1 MKKQSRRPQRRG
13 SREQPTGRGF
23 PRKTLRAERRAQGLT
38 VRQLAE
44 RSRVS
49 VTHTE
54 QLERRAEYA
63 STAVQERLAGTLG
76 VAPGVLFE
84 IDTSLTAGEAAEHAG
99 VSIPTLLQ
107 AIESGEL
114 RPLEPH
120 APPSSADGLSEMMG
134 AFEAAQLAGVCR
146 RTIHDAIR
154 KGRLPATRAQDGSWQ
169 IEAEAAVTFANSKR
183 KIARHRIPV
192 DEVERWAAAY
202 WSRRASAH
210 VELRCDHCGRRFN
223 AFRSRPG
230 GAHSYCSQACYLA
243 ARRAPLIARA
253 GGCGSPTCRDPA
265 CTLDPGSCHRP
276 ECVEAAY
283 IAGFTAAR
291 HRWVL
296 GYPTLYCSRRCA
308 VLARNKG
315 LPWAK
320 ALAALKQAEGLIDAK
335 EAGQRLNRVPAVVM
349 GHARRLD
356 VGRKVNGL
364 GHAGSWL
371 FSCDDLE
378 RIAAYLETSVMSQ
391 KHEDPFFH
399 SKWYEGCF
407 GSTRA
412 YGRRAAAIAS
422 TRDKKVG
429 RPGLPPEKAERVR
442 ALAAEGKTQAYI
454 AYRLHIS
461 RGQVRGA
468 LVRP

>member
-1 MKKQSRRPQRRG
+1 M
-13 SREQPTGRGF
+13 
-23 PRKTLRAERRAQGLT
+23 ERRAQKLT

-44 RSRVS
+44 RSKVS
-49 VTHTE
+49 VAHIE
-54 QLERRAEYA
+54 QLERCAEFA
-63 STAVQERLAGTLG
+63 STNVQERLAAALG

-84 IDTSLTAGEAAEHAG
+84 IDTSLSAGEAAKLAG

-114 RPLEPH
+114 RPLESH
-120 APPSSADGLSEMMG
+120 ARPSSADSLPAMMG

-146 RTIHDAIR
+146 QTIHDAIR

-210 VELRCDHCGRRFN
+210 VELRCDHCGRLFN
-223 AFRSRPG
+223 AFRSRPA

-276 ECVEAAY
+276 ECDEAAY
-283 IAGFTAAR
+283 VAGFTAAR

-296 GYPTLYCSRRCA
+296 GYPTVYCSRRCA

-320 ALAALKQAEGLIDAK
+320 ALAAFKQAEGLIDAK
-335 EAGQRLNRVPAVVM
+335 EAGRRLNRAPAVVM
-349 GHARRLD
+349 GHARRLG
-356 VGRKVNGL
+356 VGRRVEGF
-364 GHAGSWL
+364 GRTGSWL

-378 RIAAYLETSVMSQ
+378 QIDAYLAASVMAQ
-391 KHEDPFFH
+391 KHEDPLFH
-399 SKWYEGCF
+399 ARWYKGRF
-407 GSTRA
+407 GSTRV
-412 YGRRAAAIAS
+412 YGRRAGAIAAA
-422 TRDKKVG
+422 RGKKVG
-429 RPGLPPEKAERVR
+429 RPSLPPARVKR
-442 ALAAEGKTQAYI
+442 ILELHGRGKSQRQI
-454 AYRLHIS
+454 ACLVKVS
-461 RGQVRGA
+461 RDQVRRIVDPTRQSGA
-468 LVRP
+468 KPPGEKPPGNTL